1 MTIRMTSVEFF
12 LRRLLKVSVNNL
24 FFEGISIKI
33 NLDFQVNEKE
43 GITKDRNF
51 KTIETLLSLFV
62 FFFHYEDK

>member
-1 MTIRMTSVEFF
+1 MTLRMTSVEFF

-24 FFEGISIKI
+24 FFEGCSIKI

-51 KTIETLLSLFV
+51 KTIETASLSLC
-62 FFFHYEDK
+62 FFHYEDK